1 MDEVTKDVSNKN
13 KDFNN
18 VLKTIWWGDVNI
30 PLRPEGYAR
39 NRNKAIDCLNTAKR
53 LFVIDGYAG
62 WDPEF

>member
-39 NRNKAIDCLNTAKR
+39 NRTKAIDCLNTA
-53 LFVIDGYAG
+53 
-62 WDPEF
+62 